1 MSRFILWIKLR
12 TPFLQRKHFS
22 YLKNNKETKLS
33 PHTPPPKYNL
43 NIPKQALT
51 GVQPSSL
58 ICVLLMTRLMPQWI
72 AELSDCD
79 RNHVGPQVE
88 KSLDLY
94 GESMTASNGVD
105 LGGSEPVKELEKF

>member
-1 MSRFILWIKLR
+1 
-12 TPFLQRKHFS
+12 
-22 YLKNNKETKLS
+22 
-33 PHTPPPKYNL
+33 
-43 NIPKQALT
+43 
-51 GVQPSSL
+51 
-58 ICVLLMTRLMPQWI
+58 MTRLMPQWI

-105 LGGSEPVKELEKF
+105 LGGSEPVEELEKFWEGRDFFGRNKVLSVPKPCLMDSIEHHGP